1 MRIPA
6 NSGFHTHWA
15 LSKKTVF
22 LNHGSFGACPKEV
35 LKVQQELRKQMEA
48 SPVQFLWRHF
58 DGLLDI
64 SRNALAE
71 FVKARPQDLVFTSN
85 ATSGVNAVLQSLKL
99 RSGDALLTTDHAY
112 NACQNVVFEAA
123 RRTGAT
129 VNVARVPFPL
139 TNSNQILE
147 AVLQKVTSRTRV
159 AMIDHV
165 SSHTALIFPIEK
177 IVRALESKG
186 IETLVDGAHAP
197 GMVPL
202 DLNRLRPAFYTGNLH
217 KWVCAPK
224 GAGFL
229 WVREDRQNAI
239 NAPVISHG
247 YNTPRSGY
255 TPFQDRFD
263 WTGTFDPTAWFSVP
277 AAIEFIKN
285 LLPGG
290 FAELRRRNHAIAVQA
305 RRRLCEK
312 LQVPAPCP
320 ESMLGAMATLALP
333 AKFQGISKTARID
346 PEQIRLHDEFGIEV
360 PLLRLGNP
368 EKRWFR
374 ISAQIYNSM
383 AQYDYLARALLTAF

>member
-1 MRIPA
+1 
-6 NSGFHTHWA
+6 
-15 LSKKTVF
+15 
-22 LNHGSFGACPKEV
+22 
-35 LKVQQELRKQMEA
+35 
-48 SPVQFLWRHF
+48 
-58 DGLLDI
+58 
-64 SRNALAE
+64 
-71 FVKARPQDLVFTSN
+71 
-85 ATSGVNAVLQSLKL
+85 
-99 RSGDALLTTDHAY
+99 
-112 NACQNVVFEAA
+112 
-123 RRTGAT
+123 
-129 VNVARVPFPL
+129 
-139 TNSNQILE
+139 
-147 AVLQKVTSRTRV
+147 
-159 AMIDHV
+159 
-165 SSHTALIFPIEK
+165 
-177 IVRALESKG
+177 
-186 IETLVDGAHAP
+186 
-197 GMVPL
+197 MVPL

-239 NAPVISHG
+239 NPPVISHG

-255 TPFQDRFD
+255 TSFQDRFD

-305 RRRLCEK
+305 RRLLCEK